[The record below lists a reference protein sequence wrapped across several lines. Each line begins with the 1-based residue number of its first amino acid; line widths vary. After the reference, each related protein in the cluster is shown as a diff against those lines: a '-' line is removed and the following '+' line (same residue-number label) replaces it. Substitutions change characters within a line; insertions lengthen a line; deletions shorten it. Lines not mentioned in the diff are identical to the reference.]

1 MMMFFNKYKKAII
14 RILIALLVV
23 FVIIIYSNLLKV
35 VDYKFDNI
43 GYQSNKSLNIALITD
58 LHACYYGNNQ
68 KWLIDILKQKQPD
81 VILLG
86 GDIYDDQ
93 LPFDNA
99 DKLLSQLPDIAPT
112 FYVDGNHENWLSSVD
127 YDKVINKIHNHG
139 VSIIHGKS
147 ISIPNTNVII
157 HGISDPDGGQFDKDL
172 KTVTGHLKDKFNKNY
187 INILLTHRPERI
199 DTYLNYP
206 FDIIMAGHAHG
217 GQWRVP
223 FVINGVYAPNQGVL
237 PKYAGGLYEFAND
250 HNTKFIVSRGLARES
265 TRVPRLFNRPEL
277 VFVSLE

>member
-1 MMMFFNKYKKAII
+1 MFFNKYKKAMI
-14 RILIALLVV
+14 RIVIALSILVA
-23 FVIIIYSNLLKV
+23 IIIYSNLLKV
-35 VDYKFDNI
+35 VDYKFDKI
-43 GYQSNKSLNIALITD
+43 GYQSDKILNIALITD
-58 LHACYYGNNQ
+58 LHACYYGDNQ

-93 LPFDNA
+93 MPFDNA
-99 DKLLSQLPDIAPT
+99 DELLSQLPDIAPT
-112 FYVDGNHENWLSSVD
+112 YYVDGNHENWLSRAD
-127 YDKVINKIHNHG
+127 YNKVMAKIHTHG

-147 ISIPNTNVII
+147 ISVPNTNVVI
-157 HGISDPDGGQFDKDL
+157 HGISDPDGGAFDKDL
-172 KTVTGHLKDKFNKNY
+172 KTVTDNLNNDTKNHVH
-187 INILLTHRPERI
+187 ILLTHRPEHI

-223 FVINGVYAPNQGVL
+223 FVINGVYAPNQGL
-237 PKYAGGLYEFAND
+237 FPKYAGGLYEFAND
-250 HNTKFIVSRGLARES
+250 DNTKFIVSRGLARES